1 MSRTLAGLA
10 AGLVFGIGL
19 ALAGMTDPSVV
30 LGFLDLAGAWNPT
43 LMFVMGG
50 AVVVTFV
57 GYRLVLGRRAPL
69 FADRFSLPTATR
81 LDAPLLGGA
90 ALFGIGWG
98 LAGYCPGPALASLGA
113 GHTGTVVFVVAM
125 LVGMLGV
132 RFLRRAAATPAATPT
147 RA

>member
-1 MSRTLAGLA
+1 MTRILAGLVT
-10 AGLVFGIGL
+10 GLVFGIGL
-19 ALAGMTDPSVV
+19 ALSGMTDPAVV

-57 GYRLVLGRRAPL
+57 GYRLVLGRKAPL
-69 FADRFSLPTATR
+69 LADRFGLPTATR
-81 LDAPLLGGA
+81 LDLPLLGGA

-113 GHTGTVVFVVAM
+113 GQAGTLVFVAAM
-125 LVGMLGV
+125 LAGMLGI
-132 RFLRRAAATPAATPT
+132 RLLRRPAAAPAATPT